1 MSAFLRAELLKLRTT
16 RTFLAL
22 AGSAAA
28 IGLLISGL
36 SAALSSDLTEEDVRS
51 FVIVDTSGLFILL
64 LGVIGMSGEWRHR
77 TITSTVLAAPDRLR
91 LLAAKLVAYAA
102 AGVALSL
109 LVNVLCMIVATAI
122 LSGRGEETLEIGE
135 LADLM
140 WRNLVLA
147 ALFGALGIGIGGLV
161 RNQAVAVVLVLL
173 MAFAIEPAI
182 LGLAPSV
189 GRFGPFVAAPTAFI
203 EGDSGIEDADLLP
216 PGVALVV
223 LLGWIAALAG
233 ATAAVLQGRDL
244 T

>member
-36 SAALSSDLTEEDVRS
+36 SAALSDNLSEEDVRS

-91 LLAAKLVAYAA
+91 LLAAKLLAYAA
-102 AGVALSL
+102 AGIALSL
-109 LVNVLCMIVATAI
+109 LVNVLCMVVATAI
-122 LSGRGEETLEIGE
+122 LSGRGEETLELGE
-135 LADLM
+135 LADLI

-147 ALFGALGIGIGGLV
+147 ALFGALGVGIGGLV

-182 LGLAPSV
+182 LGLAPAV

-203 EGDSGIEDADLLP
+203 EGDSGIEDADLLA
-216 PGVALVV
+216 PGLALLV
-223 LLGWIAALAG
+223 LVGWIAALAG

>member
-36 SAALSSDLTEEDVRS
+36 SAALSDNLSEEDVRS

-91 LLAAKLVAYAA
+91 LLAAKLLAYAA
-102 AGVALSL
+102 AGIALSL
-109 LVNVLCMIVATAI
+109 LVSVLCMVVATAI
-122 LSGRGEETLEIGE
+122 LSGRGEETLELGE
-135 LADLM
+135 LADLI

-147 ALFGALGIGIGGLV
+147 ALFGALGVGIGGLV

-182 LGLAPSV
+182 IGLAPAV

-203 EGDSGIEDADLLP
+203 EGDSGIEDADLLA
-216 PGVALVV
+216 PGLAVIVLV
-223 LLGWIAALAG
+223 GWIAALAG

>member
-36 SAALSSDLTEEDVRS
+36 SAALSNDLTEEDVRS

-91 LLAAKLVAYAA
+91 LLAAKLLAYAA

-109 LVNVLCMIVATAI
+109 LVNVLCMAVATAI
-122 LSGRGEETLEIGE
+122 LAGRGEETLELGD
-135 LADLM
+135 LADLV

-147 ALFGALGIGIGGLV
+147 ALFGALGVGLGGIV

-173 MAFAIEPAI
+173 TAFAIEPAI
-182 LGLAPSV
+182 LALAPAV
-189 GRFGPFVAAPTAFI
+189 GRFGPLVATPTAFI
-203 EGDSGIEDADLLP
+203 EGDSGIEDADLLA
-216 PGVALVV
+216 PGVAVAV

-233 ATAAVLQGRDL
+233 ASAALLQSRDL

>member
-91 LLAAKLVAYAA
+91 LLAAKLLAYAA

-109 LVNVLCMIVATAI
+109 LVNVLCMAVATAI
-122 LSGRGEETLEIGE
+122 LAGRGEETLELGD
-135 LADLM
+135 LADLV

-147 ALFGALGIGIGGLV
+147 ALFGALGVGLGGIV

-173 MAFAIEPAI
+173 TAFAIEPAI
-182 LGLAPSV
+182 LALAPAV
-189 GRFGPFVAAPTAFI
+189 GRFGPLVATPTAFI
-203 EGDSGIEDADLLP
+203 EGDSGIEDADLLA
-216 PGVALVV
+216 PGVAVAV

-233 ATAAVLQGRDL
+233 ASAALLQSRDL

>member
-91 LLAAKLVAYAA
+91 LLAAKLLAYAA

-109 LVNVLCMIVATAI
+109 LVNVLCMAVATAI
-122 LSGRGEETLEIGE
+122 LAGRGEETLELGD
-135 LADLM
+135 LADLV
-140 WRNLVLA
+140 WRNVVLA
-147 ALFGALGIGIGGLV
+147 ALFGALGVGLGGIV

-173 MAFAIEPAI
+173 TAFAIEPAI
-182 LGLAPSV
+182 LALAPSV
-189 GRFGPFVAAPTAFI
+189 GRFGPLVAAPTAFI
-203 EGDSGIEDADLLP
+203 EGDSGIEDADLLA
-216 PGVALVV
+216 PGVAVVV

-233 ATAAVLQGRDL
+233 VTAALLQGRDL